1 MKKILLFLSAM
12 LLAIFLATSRSSA
25 VTPTEILLPLYNYP
39 NHYNPA
45 TYVWKRVASANIH
58 VPITAIINPNN
69 GPNNAPPN
77 QDYVQGLK
85 DLRAAKVKVLGYVY
99 TGYGKR
105 SLTEIKTDIDCYAK
119 FYELDGIF
127 LDEGA
132 SQPEF
137 LNFYQEIYTYIKQ
150 KPGLSKVILNQGTY
164 GDEGYVS
171 RPVADTVVIF
181 ENYSKQWSPYTPHP
195 YVAKYPPDRFSVLI
209 HSTPD
214 AATMQKQIDRAIARN
229 VKYLYITN
237 LSPDTGTRNPWDNLP
252 AYWDSEIDYLK
263 QLNVGKTGV

>member
-1 MKKILLFLSAM
+1 M
-12 LLAIFLATSRSSA
+12 LLAIFLATGRSTA

-39 NHYNPA
+39 NHYHPA
-45 TYVWKRVASANIH
+45 TYLWKRVASANTD

-69 GPNNAPPN
+69 GPDQAPPN
-77 QDYVQGLK
+77 RDYQQGLA
-85 DLRAAKVKVLGYVY
+85 DLRAAKVKTLGYVH
-99 TGYGKR
+99 TNYGKR
-105 SLTEIKTDIDCYAK
+105 SLTEVKTDIDCYAK
-119 FYELDGIF
+119 FYRLDGIF

-150 KPGLSKVILNQGTY
+150 KPGLSKVVLNQGTH
-164 GDEGYVS
+164 GDEGYLS
-171 RPVADTVVIF
+171 RPVADTVVIL
-181 ENYSKQWSPYTPHP
+181 ENYSHQWSSYIPRP
-195 YVAKYPPDRFSVLI
+195 YVAKYPADRFAVLI

-214 AATMQKQIDRAIARN
+214 AATLRKDIDLAIARN
-229 VKYLYITN
+229 VKYVYVTH

-252 AYWDSEIDYLK
+252 AYWDAEIQYLK